1 MNHSDSFHSP
11 FSGVY
16 EMIGLIVARSK
27 NNVIGKG
34 GMIPWR
40 IKGEQKQFKELT
52 TGNTVIMGRKSFEE
66 IGHALPNRMNIIVS
80 RTKKFEGENLIT
92 VPSLK
97 EAIEAATTENVYIAG
112 GYGLYKEAM
121 PLVDKMYI
129 TEVDT
134 IVEDGDVFLPEFDP
148 KEFDIEIGETGG
160 DEITFT
166 RTTYTRKK

>member
-80 RTKKFEGENLIT
+80 RTKSG
-92 VPSLK
+92 
-97 EAIEAATTENVYIAG
+97 
-112 GYGLYKEAM
+112 
-121 PLVDKMYI
+121 
-129 TEVDT
+129 
-134 IVEDGDVFLPEFDP
+134 
-148 KEFDIEIGETGG
+148 
-160 DEITFT
+160 
-166 RTTYTRKK
+166 